1 MSENKEMSP
10 KTKIALSP
18 KAKKIINI
26 VVDVVCGVVLVIALI
41 LAVSM
46 INTRRKGYKDYTE
59 IFGTAYLAVQT
70 DSMKPVF
77 SSGDLIKIKT
87 ITAQDAKKL
96 KEGDIITFKDRTIV
110 NGQYRLNTH
119 RIKSIGSDS
128 DGMYFITHGDNNP
141 ESMNETV
148 LIDDVVGLYKSKTS
162 GIGNVFMFMGT
173 SAGFFVFVVLPTL
186 IIVVIAAVNFA
197 MVFVKEKKAQKELV
211 AQAQLAAEQE
221 MLDERERIRQE
232 LLAEM
237 QAQAAKPADAP
248 PAEDAPPADAAPTEE
263 VASPAEESKEE
274 AEETPSDK
282 EDK

>member
-1 MSENKEMSP
+1 MSEKKE
-10 KTKIALSP
+10 LSP

-26 VVDVVCGVVLVIALI
+26 VVDVVCGVILVIALI

-119 RIKSIGSDS
+119 RIKSTGSDS
-128 DGMYFITHGDNNP
+128 DGFYFITHGDNNP

-148 LIDDVVGLYKSKTS
+148 RIDDVVGLYKSKTS
-162 GIGNVFMFMGT
+162 GIGNVFLFMGT

-197 MVFVKEKKAQKELV
+197 MVFIKEKKAQKELA
-211 AQAQLAAEQE
+211 AQAQLVAQQE
-221 MLDERERIRQE
+221 LLDERERIRQE

-237 QAQAAKPADAP
+237 QAQAAQ
-248 PAEDAPPADAAPTEE
+248 PAETPAAEVEPTEE
-263 VASPAEESKEE
+263 VKPSEEVAAPVEESEKESEE
-274 AEETPSDK
+274 APDK
-282 EDK
+282 KQEK